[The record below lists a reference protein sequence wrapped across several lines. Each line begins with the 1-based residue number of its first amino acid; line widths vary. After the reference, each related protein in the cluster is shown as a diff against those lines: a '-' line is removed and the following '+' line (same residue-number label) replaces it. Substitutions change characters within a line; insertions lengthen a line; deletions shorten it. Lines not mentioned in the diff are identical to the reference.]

1 MQRLYH
7 QTVVYAWTV
16 HQSYCMRVPPNPSRC
31 RAISHHRINVCTSV
45 GIATVETL
53 HATSLPPNRRVCM
66 DGASIVL
73 HARPAKPRA
82 VLCHLPPPDFYLCV
96 CWHRTRRDVA
106 CNVSTPPDHRICMV
120 GSSIVLRSRPAKPN
134 AASCHLPPPDF
145 YLCVCWCRTRRD
157 VACNVSTPPN
167 RRGCVDGT
175 SNVLLS
181 RPAKSRA
188 MSCHFPPP
196 DQCLYVGWYRNRR
209 DVACNVSTS
218 PDRCMCLDGAS
229 IVLHAR
235 PAKPIAVSCHFPPT
249 NRYLCICWYR
259 NRRDVAC
266 NVSTTKPS
274 WVRRRYIKRIAFAPR
289 QIPCDVVPFPTAG
302 FLFVRL
308 LVSHP

>member
-82 VLCHLPPPDFYLCV
+82 VSCHFPPPDFYLCV
-96 CWHRTRRDVA
+96 CWHRD
-106 CNVSTPPDHRICMV
+106 
-120 GSSIVLRSRPAKPN
+120 
-134 AASCHLPPPDF
+134 
-145 YLCVCWCRTRRD
+145 
-157 VACNVSTPPN
+157 
-167 RRGCVDGT
+167 
-175 SNVLLS
+175 
-181 RPAKSRA
+181 
-188 MSCHFPPP
+188 
-196 DQCLYVGWYRNRR
+196 
-209 DVACNVSTS
+209 
-218 PDRCMCLDGAS
+218 
-229 IVLHAR
+229 
-235 PAKPIAVSCHFPPT
+235 
-249 NRYLCICWYR
+249 
-259 NRRDVAC
+259 RRDVAC

-274 WVRRRYIKRIAFAPR
+274 YMHGRCINCIACAIR
-289 QIPCDVVPFPTAG
+289 QTPCDVVPFPTAG

-308 LVSHP
+308 LVSRP

>member
-106 CNVSTPPDHRICMV
+106 CNVSTPPGR
-120 GSSIVLRSRPAKPN
+120 R
-134 AASCHLPPPDF
+134 
-145 YLCVCWCRTRRD
+145 VCI
-157 VACNVSTPPN
+157 N
-167 RRGCVDGT
+167 GT
-175 SNVLLS
+175 
-181 RPAKSRA
+181 
-188 MSCHFPPP
+188 
-196 DQCLYVGWYRNRR
+196 
-209 DVACNVSTS
+209 
-218 PDRCMCLDGAS
+218 S

-235 PAKPIAVSCHFPPT
+235 PTKHRAASCHFPPSD
-249 NRYLCICWYR
+249 RYSYVCWYR

-274 WVRRRYIKRIAFAPR
+274 YMHGRFINRIACASHQTHR
-289 QIPCDVVPFPTAG
+289 GVVPFPTIG
-302 FLFVRL
+302 SMFVRR
-308 LVSHP
+308 LVSQP